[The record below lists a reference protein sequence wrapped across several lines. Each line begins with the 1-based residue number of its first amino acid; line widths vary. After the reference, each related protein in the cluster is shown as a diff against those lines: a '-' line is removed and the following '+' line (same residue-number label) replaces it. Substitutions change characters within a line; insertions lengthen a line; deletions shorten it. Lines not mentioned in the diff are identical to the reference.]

1 MKTIEETKRK
11 ILVVLL
17 LVGLT
22 SFFHN
27 SLHAQ
32 PNYPNRPVKLVV
44 PFPSGG
50 MADNLSRV
58 FAKELSEMLGQ
69 PFVLDFKPG
78 AASNIGA
85 GYVAQSP
92 ADGYTLLMTTIA
104 TNGLNKWADRPLNFD
119 PYGFAEVGILAV
131 NTLYLMVPAQSPY
144 KTIADL
150 VKAAK
155 ESNTG
160 LSYGSYGN
168 GGPNHLIAEVFRQ
181 SAGINQLVHVPYKG
195 TNEALIDLI
204 GGRIDF
210 IIDGST
216 INLVASGKLRA
227 LASFSPTRW
236 PSQPSIPTMVE
247 LGYPNLTM
255 TTYFGLAAPANTPSP
270 ILEKLNNA
278 LKVIATAKETE
289 NFLLP
294 LNAVPMKASRA
305 EATQFMRLQSDK
317 WGPVLKSLKI
327 PTQ

>member
-1 MKTIEETKRK
+1 MNTKEIMRK
-11 ILVVLL
+11 IFMALL
-17 LVGLT
+17 LVALT

-44 PFPSGG
+44 PFPVGG
-50 MADNLSRV
+50 MADNLSRAY
-58 FAKELSEMLGQ
+58 AKDLSEMLGQ

-78 AASNIGA
+78 ASTNIGA

-92 ADGYTLLMTTIA
+92 ADGHTLLITTIS

-119 PYGFAEVGILAV
+119 PYGFAEIGMLAV
-131 NTLYLMVPAQSPY
+131 NTMYLMVPPQSPF
-144 KTIADL
+144 KTVSDL

-168 GGPNHLIAEVFRQ
+168 GGVNHLIAEAFRQ

-195 TNEALIDLI
+195 ANEALIDLI
-204 GGRIDF
+204 TGRIDF
-210 IIDGST
+210 IIDGSM
-216 INLVASGKLRA
+216 INFPSRNFRA

-236 PSQPSIPTMVE
+236 PSQPNIPTMVE
-247 LGYPNLTM
+247 LGYPSLTM
-255 TTYFGLAAPANTPSP
+255 ITYFGLAAPANTPPP

-278 LKVIATAKETE
+278 LKIIANSKETE